1 MASSVLLVAMQKH
14 AIGKAF
20 GVDGCATMDLV
31 FSTDNIE
38 PSKRYAAW
46 QGAICDVYVHVDV
59 AADKRDDYHGFIREA
74 HFGAVSLTDVLLSEQ
89 HISRRQRHIAR
100 LDKDCYYIELIQHG
114 RVNVLQAGQTLV
126 TNAGVG
132 AIFSAAEA
140 YDLECVGKVRSL
152 YLEIPRQAFADRFQK
167 DLVPVAG
174 AIRTDQGLGRIAA
187 EFCSMVAAHGSDLD
201 AAVRARLGDE
211 MMDVLALALEL
222 GGNSDLPEDQAVRR
236 VRLRSVK
243 AWIEEHL
250 VDPDLSL
257 EKIASSNGISLRYLH
272 YLFRLTDMSVSEWI
286 RDRRLQRCYDLLK
299 RPELH
304 ALSVT
309 EVAYQLGFNSS
320 SHFSTAFRKKFGVS
334 PSDLRKR

>member
-1 MASSVLLVAMQKH
+1 
-14 AIGKAF
+14 
-20 GVDGCATMDLV
+20 
-31 FSTDNIE
+31 
-38 PSKRYAAW
+38 
-46 QGAICDVYVHVDV
+46 
-59 AADKRDDYHGFIREA
+59 
-74 HFGAVSLTDVLLSEQ
+74 
-89 HISRRQRHIAR
+89 
-100 LDKDCYYIELIQHG
+100 
-114 RVNVLQAGQTLV
+114 V

-167 DLVPVAG
+167 DNVPVAG

-187 EFCSMVAAHGSDLD
+187 EFCSTVAAHGSDLD
-201 AAVRARLGDE
+201 AEVRARLGDE

-257 EKIASSNGISLRYLH
+257 EKIAKSNGISLRYLH

-320 SHFSTAFRKKFGVS
+320 SHFSTAFRRKFGVS